1 MASEETSTINEGR
14 LKLPYDDLKKKSIGE
29 ILLKTTDLTEIQL
42 EEAIGMQKAERGT
55 EGARR
60 LGDILVESDFVTETQ
75 MLKALAIQLDLPFY
89 DSLPINELDATLVLG
104 IPIQFCRDNLILP
117 IAKDEFNVTLAVS
130 DPLNIFPMDD
140 LRLILSSNINLVVCP
155 PSLITMCINRVY
167 EKAQDASQ
175 QVIDELNVPGDSSE
189 DLEEA
194 KDLLEASDDEKPII
208 RLVNTLLSRAVKEGA
223 SDIHVEPYEL
233 EVLVRFRIDGALHE
247 TMQIPKRHLNSVVSR
262 IKIIGKLNIAEKRIP
277 QDGRISIKVAG
288 KEVDVRL
295 SILPTKFGERVVMRI
310 LDKSLGVRALDEM
323 GMDDRTYNAWKALIQ
338 SKHGIVLVTGPTG
351 SGKTSL
357 LYSSVVEINNPD
369 INILTI
375 EDPVEYTLA
384 GIGQIDVKA
393 KVGMTFAAGLRSIL
407 RQDPD
412 VIMIGEIRD
421 GETAGIAVQS
431 SLTGHLVFSTL
442 HTNDAA
448 ATITRLD
455 DLEIQPFQIASAIL
469 GVMATRLI
477 RKLCTECRVEHQ
489 VTAEEMKLLEVTE
502 ADIKGKTIYGPG
514 PGCEACLNSG
524 YSGRTPIH
532 ELLVMT
538 DEMRA
543 LIMETQDAAA
553 IRKQSEK
560 GGMGSLRIS
569 AVSKVLSG
577 ITSVEE
583 AISKT
588 QTEELEV

>member
-1 MASEETSTINEGR
+1 MASEQKIIAGEG
-14 LKLPYDDLKKKSIGE
+14 LVKLPYDDLKRKSLGE
-29 ILLKTTDLTEIQL
+29 ILLKTTDLTEPQL
-42 EEAIGMQKAERGT
+42 EEAVIEQKGE
-55 EGARR
+55 EGEAGRR
-60 LGDILVESDFVTETQ
+60 LGDILLEKDFVTESQ
-75 MLKALAIQLDLPFY
+75 ILKALAIQLDLPFY
-89 DSLPINELDATLVLG
+89 DSLPVNELEAHLVDH

-140 LRLILSSNINLVVCP
+140 LRLILSSNINLIVCP
-155 PSLITMCINRVY
+155 PGLILTCINRVY

-175 QVIDELNVPGDSSE
+175 KVIDELNVSGDSSE
-189 DLEEA
+189 DLEQA
-194 KDLLEASDDEKPII
+194 KDLLESSDDEKPII
-208 RLVNTLLSRAVKEGA
+208 RLVNSLLARAVKEGA
-223 SDIHVEPYEL
+223 SDIHIEPYEL
-233 EVLVRFRIDGALHE
+233 EVLVRFRIDGTLHE
-247 TMQIPKRHLNSVVSR
+247 AMQIPKRHLGSVVSR

-310 LDKSLGVRALDEM
+310 LDKSIGVRSLDEM
-323 GMDDRTYNAWKALIQ
+323 GMSEKMYKAWKALIH

-357 LYSSVVEINNPD
+357 LYSSIIDINTSD

-384 GIGQIDVKA
+384 GIGQIDVKS
-393 KVGMTFAAGLRSIL
+393 KIGMTFAAGLRSIL

-421 GETAGIAVQS
+421 AETAGIAVQS

-455 DLEIQPFQIASAIL
+455 DLDIQAFQIASAIL

-477 RKLCTECRVEHQ
+477 RRLCNECKIEHKLTSD
-489 VTAEEMKLLEVTE
+489 EMKLM
-502 ADIKGKTIYGPG
+502 DIGPEDVEGKHIYAKG
-514 PGCEACLNSG
+514 PGCDACFHQS
-524 YSGRTPIH
+524 YSGRAAIH

-538 DEMRA
+538 DELRA
-543 LIMETQDAAA
+543 LIMKTQNASE
-553 IRKQSEK
+553 IRKLAEK
-560 GGMGSLRIS
+560 EGMENLRQS
-569 AVSKVLSG
+569 AVEKVLQG